1 MVAARSK
8 ALVLLFVGIFPAC
21 AAAPPG
27 NRPAPAAPVT
37 QPAPAPSDLAPL
49 LPETASRVSFAEMAK
64 YPEPGWNIPRAARF
78 SPDGK
83 TLTFLMSEGGD
94 RTMALHALD
103 LSIPSAT
110 PRVLVRAA
118 DLASSTG
125 GPSLQE
131 ELRNERQRKR
141 IEGITDYAWASRSQ
155 AIVLPAAGDLFVRTE
170 AGKLVRVTDTPEPEL
185 DPKISP
191 DGTQVAFVRDDD
203 VFVADV
209 ASGKV
214 ARAFKSPPA
223 KGWTRGQS
231 DFNHQEEFDE
241 PSGLFWSSDGK
252 RIIALE
258 VNEGALET
266 TPVLG
271 FRKGKPDLMMQRYPV
286 AGATNPTVRVRVA
299 EIATHREAQLE
310 LPKSVPSDAY
320 LGRIRSLPDGES
332 VLLTALDRKQK
343 TLALVLAAP
352 GTSRTP
358 RVVAR
363 FTAPEKGWIEVSDL
377 VVHPGGKRAFLLG
390 PSEGR
395 QRPFEIDLG
404 GDADAGTARTRVLT
418 SGPGDATEL
427 VGYDETSQRLLFMAT
442 TADEP
447 IGRQLFAV
455 ADGAA
460 PVRLTTL
467 PGTHEVTAAPRG
479 GAWFDLHSSASVP
492 PSATV
497 HGAVDHVVGLPAVPE
512 IAALGIRTPEPM
524 VIETPDGVKL
534 HGAVLAPRT
543 IEPGKRYPLVL
554 MVYGGPGVQ
563 TVVDR
568 WAPRLLWQH
577 LADRGFFVAQFD
589 NRGSSGRGYDF
600 ATPIAGRLGEVELAD
615 QLTALDALGHR
626 FPIDPDRAA
635 IYGHSYGGFLALAA
649 MLRAPGRFSVG
660 IAGSPV
666 TDWRLYDSGY
676 TERFMGTPADDAAGY
691 DASELSRLAPALGG
705 HLLVVHALM
714 DENVHFQNSANL
726 FDALIAAKKPFD
738 MFVFPGERHG
748 YRSPAA
754 REYAMQLVT
763 RYLVEHLSS
772 PRTEAR

>member
-1 MVAARSK
+1 MT
-8 ALVLLFVGIFPAC
+8 F
-21 AAAPPG
+21 
-27 NRPAPAAPVT
+27 T
-37 QPAPAPSDLAPL
+37 D
-49 LPETASRVSFAEMAK
+49 MAK
-64 YPEPGWNIPRAARF
+64 YPEPGWNIPRAVKF

-94 RTMALHALD
+94 RTMALYALD
-103 LSIPSAT
+103 LGAAAAA
-110 PRVLVRAA
+110 PRVLVRAS
-118 DLASSTG
+118 DLASSAT

-141 IEGITDYAWASRSQ
+141 IEGITDYGWASRSQ
-155 AIVLPAAGDLFVRTE
+155 AIVLPAAGDVFVRTE
-170 AGKLVRVTDTPEPEL
+170 AGKVVRVTDTPDPEL
-185 DPKISP
+185 DPKLSP
-191 DGTQVAFVRDDD
+191 DGSRVAFVRDDD

-214 ARAFKSPPA
+214 ARAFKSSPA

-231 DFNHQEEFDE
+231 DFNQQEEFDE

-258 VNEGALET
+258 VNEGAVET

-271 FRKGKPDLMMQRYPV
+271 FRKGRPDLMMQRYPV

-299 EIATHREAQLE
+299 ELATQREAQLD
-310 LPKSVPSDAY
+310 LPKSVPADAY

-332 VLLTALDRKQK
+332 LLLTALDRKQQ
-343 TLALVLAAP
+343 TLAVVLAAP
-352 GTSRTP
+352 GTPRAP

-363 FTAPEKGWIEVSDL
+363 FRAPGKGWVEVGD
-377 VVHPGGKRAFLLG
+377 VVIHPSGKRAFVLG

-395 QRPFEIDLG
+395 QRPFEIDLA
-404 GDADAGTARTRVLT
+404 GDDDAGTARTRVLM
-418 SGPGDATEL
+418 SGAGDAVEL
-427 VGYDETSQRLLFMAT
+427 VGYDESSQRLLFTAT

-467 PGTHEVTAAPRG
+467 AGTHEVTAASRG
-479 GAWFDLHSSASVP
+479 GAWFDLHSSARVP

-497 HGAVDHVVGLPAVPE
+497 RGAIEHVVPLPAAPE
-512 IAALGIRTPEPM
+512 IAKLDLRTPEPM
-524 VIETPDGVKL
+524 EIETPDGVKL
-534 HGAVLAPRT
+534 HGAVLGPRT
-543 IEPGKRYPLVL
+543 VEPGKRYPLVL

-568 WAPRLLWQH
+568 WGPRLLWQH

-600 ATPIAGRLGEVELAD
+600 AGPIAGKLGEVELAD
-615 QLTALDALGHR
+615 QLTALDALTSR
-626 FPIDPDRAA
+626 LPIDSARTA

-649 MLRAPGRFSVG
+649 MLRAPGRFAVG
-660 IAGSPV
+660 ISGSPV

-676 TERFMGTPADDAAGY
+676 TERFMGSPAENAAGY
-691 DASELSRLAPALGG
+691 DAAELSRLAPALRG

-714 DENVHFQNSANL
+714 DENVHFQSSANL
-726 FDALIAAKKPFD
+726 FDALVAAQRPFD

-754 REYAMQLVT
+754 KEYAMQLVT
-763 RYLVEHLSS
+763 RYLTRHLAPPPTA
-772 PRTEAR
+772 PR